1 MRRIGGVLAEALYEA
16 GYVPA
21 PRSEELLPFAMDPC
35 LRDAIYRNGDQR
47 WLPAF
52 NVMEV
57 L

>member
-1 MRRIGGVLAEALYEA
+1 MPRLAEALYEA

-47 WLPAF
+47 WLLAF